1 MWCPF
6 STRIPATRLKGNAN
20 PNQAEH
26 HTLGCPLITP
36 ELHKCGPLLL
46 LPNKLARG
54 SSYRGLSWC
63 VRDNLA
69 LRRQPRSRPVPP
81 TGGATAVS
89 FSKPLTRSHS
99 GCLHPQLPCADRQW
113 LSRRPRGSPTAGVA
127 RAGKAVRAAPP
138 SLSWGARHSPHP
150 AEGNLFFRRLARD

>member
-1 MWCPF
+1 MSHFLYQRNSGF
-6 STRIPATRLKGNAN
+6 SLGAVTGVWRGGLSALWPQK
-20 PNQAEH
+20 AEWSGSSWWAPK
-26 HTLGCPLITP
+26 TNWRG
-36 ELHKCGPLLL
+36 
-46 LPNKLARG
+46 G

-89 FSKPLTRSHS
+89 FSKTLTRSHS
-99 GCLHPQLPCADRQW
+99 GCLHPQLPRCADRQW
-113 LSRRPRGSPTAGVA
+113 LSRRAARGGA
-127 RAGKAVRAAPP
+127 RRRALPGRGAVRAAPP

-150 AEGNLFFRRLARD
+150 AEGNSIL